1 MSLIEHYRRMLA
13 YDAWANAEIVS
24 ALETIPDPPQRS
36 MRWLAHIISAEVL
49 WLERL
54 QQKPQ
59 TLPVWPEFS
68 LAKCKAESEE
78 LPAIWSAY
86 LASLG
91 ESGLEETIAYT
102 NSQGQAFIS
111 KKGDVVQHV
120 INHSAHH
127 RGQIVADLRA
137 SGYNPPYI
145 DFIHAV
151 RKNLLE

>member
-1 MSLIEHYRRMLA
+1 MGLIEHYRKMLA

-24 ALETIPDPPQRS
+24 ALERAPDPVQRS
-36 MRWLAHIISAEVL
+36 VRWLAHIVSAEIL

-54 QQKPQ
+54 RQKPQ

-68 LAKCKAESEE
+68 LVQCKAESEK
-78 LPAIWSAY
+78 LPPIWKNY
-86 LASLG
+86 LASLS
-91 ESGLEETIAYT
+91 EAGLEDTIAYK
-102 NSQGQAFIS
+102 NSQGESFVS

-120 INHSAHH
+120 TNHSAHH